1 MQLPFQITFR
11 GLASSESI
19 ERVSRDKAQRL
30 ERLHGRITS
39 CHVIIE
45 APPRH
50 HRKGGTFRVNVKLT
64 VPGGEV
70 HADRESSRN
79 HAYEDLHVA
88 LRDAFAAAGRQLEQ
102 KARVRRGDVKTHS
115 MPLHGRVD
123 RFDPERG
130 FGYLETSDGLEVYFH
145 RNAVLGGAHRKLSV
159 GDDVRLTLAEDASPH
174 GPHASFVEPA

>member
-1 MQLPFQITFR
+1 MLPFQITFR
-11 GLASSESI
+11 GLESSESI
-19 ERVSRDKAQRL
+19 ERLSREKARRL

-64 VPGGEV
+64 IPGGEI
-70 HADRESSRN
+70 HADHESSLN

-102 KARVRRGDVKTHS
+102 HARLRRGKEKAHS

-123 RFDPERG
+123 
-130 FGYLETSDGLEVYFH
+130 
-145 RNAVLGGAHRKLSV
+145 
-159 GDDVRLTLAEDASPH
+159 
-174 GPHASFVEPA
+174 